1 MPNLRGRL
9 VSDHFVPDLPLDL
22 QSNVKFYENFLAG
35 LQGTVAVGSFPFD
48 TIVTTDVEATSAQL
62 AQVYDASDDYYTLAT
77 SGGAAGYTANYQ
89 LFPDTEALND
99 AAYFGMESKFAVI
112 YFNVSATVAT
122 YADDACKWQY
132 WNGSAWTDLTI
143 LYDGTDSDAN
153 DGKRPFQA
161 DGYLIFSPP
170 SDWART
176 SVNTKDAYWI
186 RSIVTAAQMTQSPV
200 LDGSTYHQ
208 SVASTYPIQVPG
220 KGTIGRARLTW
231 GTNSGANNDTK
242 LILVNLTQQT
252 VSAIKTHTKAK
263 QTFVIADFA
272 LAVEE
277 DDEIALFVTQEDG
290 TTEFADGLVEFR
302 LAREAA

>member
-9 VSDHFVPDLPLDL
+9 ENDHFVPDLPLDL
-22 QSNVKFYENFLAG
+22 QSNVKFYENLVAS

-48 TIVTTDVEATSAQL
+48 VIEKTDVEATSAQL
-62 AQVYDASDDYYTLAT
+62 AQVYDKSDDYYTLKT
-77 SGGAAGYTANYQ
+77 SGGAAGYSANYQ
-89 LFPDTEALND
+89 LFPDTEAVDD
-99 AAYFGMESKFAVI
+99 AAYFGMEEKFAVI
-112 YFNVSATVAT
+112 YFDVSATNAT
-122 YADDACKWQY
+122 YAADACKWQY
-132 WNGSAWTDLTI
+132 WNGSAWADLTI
-143 LYDGTDSDAN
+143 LYDGTDSTAN
-153 DGKRPFQA
+153 DGKRPFQT
-161 DGYLIFSPP
+161 DGYLVFSPP

-200 LDGSTYHQ
+200 LDSSTYHQ
-208 SVASTYPIQVPG
+208 SVASTYPVKVPG
-220 KGTIGRARLTW
+220 KGTIGRARFTW

-242 LILVNLTQQT
+242 FILVNLTQQT

-263 QTFVIADFA
+263 QIFVIADFN

-277 DDEIALFVTQEDG
+277 DDEIALFVVAEDG
-290 TTEFADGLVEFR
+290 TTEFADGIVEFR